1 MRPLYWQRRIGRH
14 LLLAAVS
21 GGLTAAQ
28 SYAFPFESQLATLST
43 ASAYAGLALLIVSL
57 SLGPLNIL
65 RNRPN
70 PVSTDL
76 RRDVGIWAGLLGL
89 IHTVVGLQVHMG
101 GNFWLYFFFPPDQPH
116 VLSLRYDPFGFANFT
131 GLGATLVLLLL
142 LALSNNLSLRRLGSK
157 NWKALQ
163 RWNYAGFALVA
174 AYGALYQLI
183 EKRDLPF
190 VGLFGG
196 MILLA
201 GAMPL
206 AGYRK
211 RKTQGASEV
220 SPERG
225 SRRVA
230 LDK

>member
-1 MRPLYWQRRIGRH
+1 MG
-14 LLLAAVS
+14 S
-21 GGLTAAQ
+21 G
-28 SYAFPFESQLATLST
+28 
-43 ASAYAGLALLIVSL
+43 YAGLAFLGATLV
-57 SLGPLNIL
+57 LGPWNVL
-65 RNRPN
+65 RNRSN
-70 PVSTDL
+70 PVSTDF

-89 IHTVVGLQVHMG
+89 FHTIVGLQVHMG
-101 GNFWLYFFFPPDQPH
+101 GNFWLYFFFPPDRPH

-142 LALSNNLSLRRLGSK
+142 LGLSNNLSLRRLGSK

-174 AYGALYQLI
+174 AHGVVYQLI

-190 VGLFGG
+190 VGLFGA

-201 GAMPL
+201 GAMQL

-211 RKTQGASEV
+211 SRKRKTLGSSEV
-220 SPERG
+220 SPDRV

-230 LDK
+230 INK